1 MVSIS
6 VAYVSWKH
14 TMGVTQERVRVWR
27 VQDGVVVEL
36 SPGWTQAREDSEI
49 CHVDELEIFS
59 ICRTYPK
66 TRQVVG

>member
-27 VQDGVVVEL
+27 VQDSVVVEL
-36 SPGWTQAREDSEI
+36 SPG
-49 CHVDELEIFS
+49 
-59 ICRTYPK
+59 
-66 TRQVVG
+66 